1 MRALVIWENSMN
13 GLFSKEFLASLG
25 ISLDDSTYA
34 LFDNHVEQTL
44 NERVI
49 ESIVDELTDEQVVEL
64 GQLDT
69 SDHTTLQ
76 HWLVA
81 NVTELN
87 VIIEDEVAILLG
99 EIAENSQSI

>member
-1 MRALVIWENSMN
+1 MN

-25 ISLDDSTYA
+25 ISLDDSTYT

-49 ESIVDELTDEQVVEL
+49 ESMADELTDEQLVEL
-64 GQLDT
+64 GQLDM
-69 SDHTTLQ
+69 SDHAILQ

-87 VIIEDEVAILLG
+87 AIIEDEVAILLG

>member
-1 MRALVIWENSMN
+1 MN

-25 ISLDDSTYA
+25 ISLDDSTYT

-49 ESIVDELTDEQVVEL
+49 ESMADELTDEQLVEL
-64 GQLDT
+64 GQLDM
-69 SDHTTLQ
+69 SDHAILQ
-76 HWLVA
+76 NWLVA
-81 NVTELN
+81 NVAELN
-87 VIIEDEVAILLG
+87 AIIEDEVAILLG

>member
-1 MRALVIWENSMN
+1 MAMTEDMEYPRLTPPGDRMPS
-13 GLFSKEFLASLG
+13 GRSLF
-25 ISLDDSTYA
+25 
-34 LFDNHVEQTL
+34 
-44 NERVI
+44 RRP
-49 ESIVDELTDEQVVEL
+49 DELTDEQVVEL